1 MTWTHPAFGPLTRLV
16 RTRTGLAFSPERRPS
31 LELGVRRAMARA
43 GVADLDGYPDLLAR
57 EGALLD
63 DLIEELTVPET
74 YFFREPAQFEF
85 LRKVALPE
93 ISGRRGPGQAIRAW
107 SAGCCSGEEAYSL
120 AMLFAEEGLSGRSHV
135 LATDIARGA
144 LAKARRARYGEWSLR
159 GEGAT
164 SAQRHL
170 QRTED
175 GYAVEDAIR
184 AAVTFEHLNLALDVY
199 PSYASGACGM
209 DLILCRNVL
218 IYLDPET
225 IHEVAV
231 RLHATLADG
240 GWLVTAS
247 SDPPLTSAAP
257 FEVVA
262 VEEGVFYRRALA
274 PRRTGPGPAGLRA
287 GPECDGFSSRR
298 GTEPRVSVGR
308 ATDRSNAETEPAL
321 EAARD
326 DLARGDYA
334 RAAERARS
342 LAGLP
347 AADALY
353 VRALANL
360 DSPAAERACGA
371 ASARH
376 PLSGELHYLHA
387 VLLLGL
393 GREAEAARAVRR
405 TLYLDRSL
413 AIPHFVLGSIQRRQG
428 DLAGARRSFRN
439 ARELCASCP
448 ADAVVPLSDGESAG
462 RLAESAR
469 LQLTWLDALEENR
482 T

>member
-1 MTWTHPAFGPLTRLV
+1 
-16 RTRTGLAFSPERRPS
+16 
-31 LELGVRRAMARA
+31 MARA
-43 GVADLDGYPDLLAR
+43 GVADLDGYSDLLAR
-57 EGALLD
+57 DGALLD

-93 ISGRRGPGQAIRAW
+93 ISGRKEPGQTIRAW

-135 LATDIARGA
+135 LATDIARERWRRRGGA
-144 LAKARRARYGEWSLR
+144 VRQMVAPRRRCGQ
-159 GEGAT
+159 
-164 SAQRHL
+164 AQRHL
-170 QRTED
+170 RRSEG
-175 GYAVEDAIR
+175 GYEVEHAIR

-274 PRRTGPGPAGLRA
+274 PRRTGPGPAGLRRARVRRFLVSA
-287 GPECDGFSSRR
+287 GHDAARVRRVCDRSLERGDRARPGGRAGRPGPRRLRPCGRASPVASRIAGGRRLVCPGPGQPRLPRGGTGVRR
-298 GTEPRVSVGR
+298 GV
-308 ATDRSNAETEPAL
+308 
-321 EAARD
+321 
-326 DLARGDYA
+326 
-334 RAAERARS
+334 
-342 LAGLP
+342 
-347 AADALY
+347 
-353 VRALANL
+353 
-360 DSPAAERACGA
+360 GA
-371 ASARH
+371 ASA
-376 PLSGELHYLHA
+376 
-387 VLLLGL
+387 L
-393 GREAEAARAVRR
+393 GRVALPARCALARPRARGRGGPRR
-405 TLYLDRSL
+405 
-413 AIPHFVLGSIQRRQG
+413 
-428 DLAGARRSFRN
+428 
-439 ARELCASCP
+439 P
-448 ADAVVPLSDGESAG
+448 ADAVPRPISGHPPLCPGLDPAEAG
-462 RLAESAR
+462 RPCRGPTLVP
-469 LQLTWLDALEENR
+469 
-482 T
+482 